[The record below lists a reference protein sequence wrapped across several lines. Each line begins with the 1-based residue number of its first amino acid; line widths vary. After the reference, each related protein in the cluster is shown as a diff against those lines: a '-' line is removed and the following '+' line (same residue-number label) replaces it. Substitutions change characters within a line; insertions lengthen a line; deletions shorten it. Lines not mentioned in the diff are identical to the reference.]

1 MAASAD
7 GRRPERQRGN
17 VLCVTVHIEEVGRV
31 DALLIDGTW
40 LGVDPGSLQRHMP
53 ANRSSST
60 NAVIYRWTFASSE
73 FLASAAEVRAV
84 RLLPVK

>member
-1 MAASAD
+1 MSRSACQQRASF
-7 GRRPERQRGN
+7 
-17 VLCVTVHIEEVGRV
+17 LCVSVHIDEVGRV

-53 ANRSSST
+53 MNRSSATS
-60 NAVIYRWTFASSE
+60 AVIYRWTYGTHE
-73 FLASAAEVRAV
+73 FMAAAADVRAV